1 MKWASLRAKK
11 HTKDYVIA
19 HWLATKSG
27 GCPSEM
33 YILKV
38 KARGVKEYS
47 IWLWNA
53 KEKRQEAGPFPDL
66 KTARIAYM
74 LMAGSVADET

>member
-11 HTKDYVIA
+11 HTQDYAIA
-19 HWLATKSG
+19 HWLTTELG
-27 GCPSEM
+27 GCPSQT
-33 YILKV
+33 YILET
-38 KARGVKEYS
+38 RGVKGYS

-66 KTARIAYM
+66 KTARVAYM
-74 LMAGSVADET
+74 LVTGSVADGT